1 MTNSAPQNSTGLTLN
16 AKTVPTIVGVLAIIS
31 SLYYFFE
38 RVNSYELRLARV
50 EIIDLQR
57 STEIQ
62 VLTSELK
69 NLNIKLTDL
78 TIELR
83 EMSAIQKSKD
93 RP

>member
-1 MTNSAPQNSTGLTLN
+1 MSPQDPNGSGLLITS
-16 AKTVPTIVGVLAIIS
+16 KMISTIVGVIAIMT

-62 VLTSELK
+62 TLTSELK
-69 NLNIKLTDL
+69 QLNVKLTDL
-78 TIELR
+78 TVELK
-83 EMSAIQKSKD
+83 EISAIQKHKDSK
-93 RP
+93 

>member
-1 MTNSAPQNSTGLTLN
+1 MQAPSSNGLALNS
-16 AKTVPTIVGVLAIIS
+16 KTISTIVGVLAIVS

-57 STEIQ
+57 SSEVQT
-62 VLTSELK
+62 LTSELK

-78 TIELR
+78 TIELK

-93 RP
+93 RQ